1 VLAMTNF
8 LKSAASVVKS
18 LLYAGE
24 RRRTDKEFRH
34 IDERID
40 KLELHAV
47 EASEQI
53 KSLKEVTLA
62 NLEVIEQKV
71 NGNSAIVQSIDLIAK
86 AQFSY
91 LEKSLGEMKSYIQ
104 SCGK

>member
-1 VLAMTNF
+1 MLAMTNF

-34 IDERID
+34 IDKRID

-47 EASEQI
+47 EAAEQI
-53 KSLKEVTLA
+53 KSLKEVMTA

-71 NGNSAIVQSIDLIAK
+71 NGNSTVVQSIDLIAK

-91 LEKSLGEMKSYIQ
+91 LERSLTEMKSYIQ

>member
-8 LKSAASVVKS
+8 LKSAASIVKS
-18 LLYAGE
+18 MLYAGE
-24 RRRTDKEFRH
+24 RRRIDKEFRH

-47 EASEQI
+47 ETTEQI

-71 NGNSAIVQSIDLIAK
+71 NSNNSVIQSIDIIAK
-86 AQFSY
+86 AQ
-91 LEKSLGEMKSYIQ
+91 LDRKSVL
-104 SCGK
+104 

>member
-1 VLAMTNF
+1 MMNF
-8 LKSAASVVKS
+8 FKSASSVVKTI
-18 LLYAGE
+18 LYAGE

-71 NGNSAIVQSIDLIAK
+71 NSNNSVIQSIDIVAK

-91 LEKSLGEMKSYIQ
+91 LETSLSEMKNYIK

>member
-1 VLAMTNF
+1 MANMTNF
-8 LKSAASVVKS
+8 LKSAASVVKTI
-18 LLYAGE
+18 LYAGE

-47 EASEQI
+47 ETSEQI

-71 NGNSAIVQSIDLIAK
+71 NSNNSVIQSIDIVAK

-91 LEKSLGEMKSYIQ
+91 LETSLSEMKNFIK

>member
-1 VLAMTNF
+1 MM
-8 LKSAASVVKS
+8 
-18 LLYAGE
+18 
-24 RRRTDKEFRH
+24 
-34 IDERID
+34 
-40 KLELHAV
+40 
-47 EASEQI
+47 
-53 KSLKEVTLA
+53 A

-71 NGNSAIVQSIDLIAK
+71 NGNSAVVQSIDLIAK

>member
-1 VLAMTNF
+1 MLAMTNF

-47 EASEQI
+47 EAAEQI
-53 KSLKEVTLA
+53 KSLKEVMTA

-71 NGNSAIVQSIDLIAK
+71 NGNSAVVQSIDLIAK

-91 LEKSLGEMKSYIQ
+91 LERSLTEMKSYIQ

>member
-1 VLAMTNF
+1 MTNF
-8 LKSAASVVKS
+8 LKSAASIVKS
-18 LLYAGE
+18 MLYAGE

-47 EASEQI
+47 ETTEQI

-71 NGNSAIVQSIDLIAK
+71 NGNSAVVQSIDLIAR

-91 LEKSLGEMKSYIQ
+91 LEKNLGEMKSWVR
-104 SCGK
+104 SGGK